1 MDMENPTRTPDEQAK
16 NAQTKKPWYKKW
28 WVIGIGLLFFYSIIN
43 DSFDE
48 AQEKAKN
55 EKSTA
60 SNQQVAQQGDQLN
73 EQSQQE
79 VKKETTNKTDQQIL
93 EENLTGIIKKTSTTK
108 LEYAGL
114 SVEKSD
120 SDRPKDSKAITVKL
134 NVKDFYSKNSLMRE
148 TGEISANVFQAVYG
162 TQSLKPY
169 DVFVWYYSET
179 ADQYGNKKNSVI
191 LTYHIDKVTS
201 EKINWQ
207 NFNKG
212 GLCDFLEQ
220 EAKSTGTFNTGCK
233 VLADIK

>member
-1 MDMENPTRTPDEQAK
+1 MENPTRTPDEQAK

-28 WVIGIGLLFFYSIIN
+28 WVIGIGLLFLYSIGSN
-43 DSFDE
+43 SFDE
-48 AQEKAKN
+48 GRERAQN
-55 EKSTA
+55 EQSAT
-60 SNQQVAQQGDQLN
+60 SNQQTAQQTD
-73 EQSQQE
+73 QSQQE

-120 SDRPKDSKAITVKL
+120 PDRPKDSKSITVKL
-134 NVKDFYSKNSLMRE
+134 NVKDFYSKSSLMRE

-179 ADQYGNKKNSVI
+179 ADQYGNKKNNVI
-191 LTYHIDKVTS
+191 LTYHIDKSTS
-201 EKINWQ
+201 EKVNWQ

-220 EAKSTGTFNTGCK
+220 ETKSTGTFNTGCK

>member
-1 MDMENPTRTPDEQAK
+1 MENPTRTPDEQAK

-28 WVIGIGLLFFYSIIN
+28 WVIGIGLLFLYSIGSN
-43 DSFDE
+43 SFDE
-48 AQEKAKN
+48 GRERAQN
-55 EKSTA
+55 EQRAT
-60 SNQQVAQQGDQLN
+60 SNQQAAQQTD
-73 EQSQQE
+73 QSQQE

-108 LEYAGL
+108 LEYVGL

-120 SDRPKDSKAITVKL
+120 PDRPKDSKSITVKL
-134 NVKDFYSKNSLMRE
+134 NVKDFYSKSSLMRE
-148 TGEISANVFQAVYG
+148 TGEISANAFQAIYG

-179 ADQYGNKKNSVI
+179 ADQYGNKKNNVI
-191 LTYHIDKVTS
+191 LTYHIDKSTS